1 MKLTFTS
8 PYNKNVASVYAEVEQ
23 TDQDDFGNGEY
34 IAPVPVLSW
43 ETMKLSICEKQGCR
57 CWTDW
62 KLELSEPE
70 SLISDYHWHKKF
82 KLIGTDSNYPDCVI
96 LKIW

>member
-34 IAPVPVLSW
+34 CSG
-43 ETMKLSICEKQGCR
+43 S
-57 CWTDW
+57 
-62 KLELSEPE
+62 
-70 SLISDYHWHKKF
+70 
-82 KLIGTDSNYPDCVI
+82 SNI
-96 LKIW
+96 LGNNEIVYM